1 MYTTIDL
8 TQKTG
13 FLVLE
18 LPTAT
23 IHVYMYPNNQSLL
36 ISRRDEKLVVDV
48 SPVGVGYPREDPATV
63 ASEWFSYIASENS
76 GTIVSGQLAKA
87 VMIESP
93 TTVDEVTIF
102 PKLVLERIASESI
115 IPTESVDSKLVLESI
130 ASESVVLTDNL
141 ARVASTDLLATVPEV
156 SLPKIASES
165 IPTLLPVTSAAESP
179 SEVSTKRPACSYSDD
194 NNSTAKKQTT
204 ERNSRMI
211 EEEKVTK
218 QEEIT
223 PRALLAEL
231 KTVIR
236 QRRVVDPFDPVSF
249 FLFYNFDIHCFDTA
263 VQDFIAYKRVIRKER
278 LFERTFL

>member
-1 MYTTIDL
+1 MNMMDTTIDL

-13 FLVLE
+13 LLQIQ
-18 LPTAT
+18 LPTVNIQVVIQA
-23 IHVYMYPNNQSLL
+23 NNHQLL
-36 ISRRDEKLVVDV
+36 IS
-48 SPVGVGYPREDPATV
+48 PRIENLAVNVLAMGEMRATCIMGEGNFV
-63 ASEWFSYIASENS
+63 HESFRYIASESS
-76 GTIVSGQLAKA
+76 GTIVKVADAQVA
-87 VMIESP
+87 
-93 TTVDEVTIF
+93 D
-102 PKLVLERIASESI
+102 ASE
-115 IPTESVDSKLVLESI
+115 LVLESI
-130 ASESVVLTDNL
+130 TGEIPREV
-141 ARVASTDLLATVPEV
+141 STDLPATVDDLIIASDVPA
-156 SLPKIASES
+156 IASES

-236 QRRVVDPFDPVSF
+236 QRREVDPFDPVSF
-249 FLFYNFDIHCFDTA
+249 FLFYNFDLHCFDTA
-263 VQDFIAYKRVIRKER
+263 VQDFIAYKRVMRKER
-278 LFERTFL
+278 LFEMTFI